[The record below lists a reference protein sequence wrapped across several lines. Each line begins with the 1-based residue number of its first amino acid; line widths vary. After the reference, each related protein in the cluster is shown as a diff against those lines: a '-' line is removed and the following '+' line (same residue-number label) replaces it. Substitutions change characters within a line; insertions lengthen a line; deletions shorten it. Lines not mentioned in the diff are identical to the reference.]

1 MHELTALPV
10 TVLLTHGH
18 LDHIGGSAEFEHVLI
33 HKDDYECYCLHAGEK
48 ERELFGL
55 DPGIISEF
63 YDASGLLLNGESK
76 GVLTDIPG
84 GKAME
89 MKYGRIGIVYTPE
102 GEEPIL

>member
-1 MHELTALPV
+1 MYLLEGTREALLIDTGYGSFSLKKAVHELTALPV

-55 DPGIISEF
+55 DPGFSLMV
-63 YDASGLLLNGESK
+63 SPKVS
-76 GVLTDIPG
+76 
-84 GKAME
+84 
-89 MKYGRIGIVYTPE
+89 
-102 GEEPIL
+102 